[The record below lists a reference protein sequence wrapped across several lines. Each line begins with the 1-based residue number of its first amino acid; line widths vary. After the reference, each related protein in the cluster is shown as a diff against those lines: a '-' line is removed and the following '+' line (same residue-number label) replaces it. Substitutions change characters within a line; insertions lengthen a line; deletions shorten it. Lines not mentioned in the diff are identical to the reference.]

1 MTDRGRSE
9 DVELFDDIL
18 RTFINEAN
26 KYKRRFAEIRD
37 EENTLA
43 GQRLISLNYL
53 VRDTTMTNDVL
64 ITALENIILDKV
76 PTAPILYPG
85 GQTRAAQW
93 TLKMAG
99 AGHKGGWGLGGLIR
113 DAKEN
118 EIGNGGKDA
127 KQVSH
132 IALFSVQTS

>member
-93 TLKMAG
+93 DIENGRCRTQGRL
-99 AGHKGGWGLGGLIR
+99 GLGRFDSRREG
-113 DAKEN
+113 E
-118 EIGNGGKDA
+118 
-127 KQVSH
+127 
-132 IALFSVQTS
+132 